1 MPVALRRSLWSVNRF
16 PKSPAIL
23 NGLRLLFVKG
33 DNTLYSSN
41 TTLEY
46 DECKTHR
53 TARRQRPLSQFT
65 GTAQYWRVARQFAIT
80 DGVKYLAETAAC
92 FWLIDAAISHL
103 LEIGTADWFVLVR
116 TEVSGSQA
124 TMIYEDGNGLER
136 ARQAIPYTDLQLPS
150 VESLRSLGQR
160 ALGHHAAQ

>member
-1 MPVALRRSLWSVNRF
+1 MNAKHTEPLDTA
-16 PKSPAIL
+16 
-23 NGLRLLFVKG
+23 
-33 DNTLYSSN
+33 TL
-41 TTLEY
+41 
-46 DECKTHR
+46 
-53 TARRQRPLSQFT
+53 AQFT

-80 DGVKYLAETAAC
+80 DGVKYRAETSAC

-150 VESLRSLGQR
+150 VNLYAVWDSERWVIMLPSEY
-160 ALGHHAAQ
+160 

>member
-1 MPVALRRSLWSVNRF
+1 MNAKHTEPLDTA
-16 PKSPAIL
+16 
-23 NGLRLLFVKG
+23 
-33 DNTLYSSN
+33 TL
-41 TTLEY
+41 
-46 DECKTHR
+46 
-53 TARRQRPLSQFT
+53 AQFT

-80 DGVKYLAETAAC
+80 DGVKYRAETSAC

-150 VESLRSLGQR
+150 VNLYAVWDSQR
-160 ALGHHAAQ
+160 WVIMLPSEY

>member
-1 MPVALRRSLWSVNRF
+1 MNAKHTEPLD
-16 PKSPAIL
+16 PA
-23 NGLRLLFVKG
+23 
-33 DNTLYSSN
+33 T
-41 TTLEY
+41 
-46 DECKTHR
+46 
-53 TARRQRPLSQFT
+53 LSQFI

-150 VESLRSLGQR
+150 VNLSFEKLTHLSQTI
-160 ALGHHAAQ
+160 

>member
-1 MPVALRRSLWSVNRF
+1 MNAKHTEPL
-16 PKSPAIL
+16 
-23 NGLRLLFVKG
+23 
-33 DNTLYSSN
+33 D
-41 TTLEY
+41 
-46 DECKTHR
+46 
-53 TARRQRPLSQFT
+53 TATLSQFT

-136 ARQAIPYTDLQLPS
+136 ARQAIPTQTCSYP
-150 VESLRSLGQR
+150 V
-160 ALGHHAAQ
+160 

>member
-1 MPVALRRSLWSVNRF
+1 MNAKHTEPLDTA
-16 PKSPAIL
+16 
-23 NGLRLLFVKG
+23 
-33 DNTLYSSN
+33 TL
-41 TTLEY
+41 
-46 DECKTHR
+46 
-53 TARRQRPLSQFT
+53 AQFT

-150 VESLRSLGQR
+150 VNLYAVWDSQR
-160 ALGHHAAQ
+160 WVIMLPSEY

>member
-1 MPVALRRSLWSVNRF
+1 MNAKDTEPL
-16 PKSPAIL
+16 
-23 NGLRLLFVKG
+23 
-33 DNTLYSSN
+33 D
-41 TTLEY
+41 
-46 DECKTHR
+46 
-53 TARRQRPLSQFT
+53 TATLSQFI

-80 DGVKYLAETAAC
+80 DGVKYRAETSAC

-150 VESLRSLGQR
+150 VNLYAVWDSQR
-160 ALGHHAAQ
+160 WVIMLPSEY

>member
-1 MPVALRRSLWSVNRF
+1 MNAKHTEPLDTA
-16 PKSPAIL
+16 
-23 NGLRLLFVKG
+23 
-33 DNTLYSSN
+33 TL
-41 TTLEY
+41 
-46 DECKTHR
+46 
-53 TARRQRPLSQFT
+53 AQFT

-80 DGVKYLAETAAC
+80 DGVKYLAETATC

-150 VESLRSLGQR
+150 VNLYAVWDSERWVIMLPSEY
-160 ALGHHAAQ
+160 

>member
-1 MPVALRRSLWSVNRF
+1 MNAKHTEPLDA
-16 PKSPAIL
+16 
-23 NGLRLLFVKG
+23 
-33 DNTLYSSN
+33 
-41 TTLEY
+41 TTL
-46 DECKTHR
+46 
-53 TARRQRPLSQFT
+53 AQFT

-136 ARQAIPYTDLQLPS
+136 ARQAIPYTDLQLRSVNLYAVWDSERWVIMLPS
-150 VESLRSLGQR
+150 EY
-160 ALGHHAAQ
+160 